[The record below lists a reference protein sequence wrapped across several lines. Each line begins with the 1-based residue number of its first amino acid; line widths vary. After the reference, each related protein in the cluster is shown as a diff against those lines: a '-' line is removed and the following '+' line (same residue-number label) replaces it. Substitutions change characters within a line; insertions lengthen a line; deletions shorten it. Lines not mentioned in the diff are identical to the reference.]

1 MADSSYPE
9 KVEFT
14 VGECR
19 IGFGR
24 VGSGLIAKG
33 DSLRGFELSALSG
46 IARVRKV
53 A

>member
-1 MADSSYPE
+1 MADSPYPE

-24 VGSGLIAKG
+24 VGGCLIAKG
-33 DSLRGFELSALSG
+33 DSLQGFELSAASG
-46 IARVRKV
+46 IVCVRKV